1 MANPLFPRLIAF
13 ATAFLTLRLIFSQ
26 SSVQAAKVNENKS
39 PYFDGEWAI
48 PTLEPGFEAEYRRYL
63 QHLEKEHPDFRSEY
77 GMRPGARVKGWPS
90 KGGIYILYPCLGFE
104 LDFLGLDRF
113 HNIPR
118 PPLSESNATA
128 EEESHCDKMRQL
140 GAQWWETEAEY
151 SANRYKPHYMEVIAG
166 WPAGGGVWVFK
177 TSDTKARVRGAAII
191 HNAFNMEERCKAIEQ
206 LGGVF
211 FEDPKDCP
219 DLDLP

>member
-1 MANPLFPRLIAF
+1 MLLVRRSPRVHTHRAKSGFYAQGPLSILHVTPKNTYIVPICCRCFEPSPFLRCQTQETAFTMANPLFPRLIAF

-104 LDFLGLDRF
+104 LEFLGLDRF

-128 EEESHCDKMRQL
+128 EEESHCDKSRFL
-140 GAQWWETEAEY
+140 LFGSYKY
-151 SANRYKPHYMEVIAG
+151 SQSLLLK
-166 WPAGGGVWVFK
+166 
-177 TSDTKARVRGAAII
+177 
-191 HNAFNMEERCKAIEQ
+191 RC
-206 LGGVF
+206 
-211 FEDPKDCP
+211 
-219 DLDLP
+219 